1 MFDYDADRLRL
12 ILTEL
17 TRSTLSSDAW
27 IWLNEKI
34 NTGKPA
40 DFNTAFVLMPRKTGK
55 SVIIVSDKFS
65 KEIGQIKPG
74 LTLKNWTADRLGRL
88 YLIINLDATD
98 QSAYGKTIEN
108 LFLTAEVSELV
119 ALYSSLPFL
128 AWADNWKMRCAE
140 GVRSNI
146 GSVLEAVMYDNPY
159 PSDYLDENAWNQL
172 VMRAFFTDK
181 DVNRIIGLD
190 ERANADLTATISD
203 YVDERKAAGR
213 KINPFLWR
221 LTAKFINEGLLNNLK
236 EVIQNGSKREKQAAA
251 LTLYSSDFRPAA
263 DLLEGYPEFLIAI
276 KNKELNWDSLSPE
289 D

>member
-17 TRSTLSSDAW
+17 TRSTLSSEVWA
-27 IWLNEKI
+27 WLNEKI

-55 SVIIVSDKFS
+55 SVITISDKFS
-65 KEIGQIKPG
+65 EEISRIKPG

-88 YLIINLDATD
+88 YLIVNLDATD
-98 QSAYGKTIEN
+98 QLTYGKTIEN

-119 ALYSSLPFL
+119 ALYSALPFL

-181 DVNRIIGLD
+181 NVNRIIGLD
-190 ERANADLTATISD
+190 ERANADLTTTISD
-203 YVDERKAAGR
+203 YVNERKAAGR
-213 KINPFLWR
+213 KINPLLWR
-221 LTAKFINEGLLNNLK
+221 LTAKFMDENLLNNLK
-236 EVIQNGSKREKQAAA
+236 EVIQNGSKREMQAAA
-251 LTLYSSDFRPAA
+251 LTLFSSDFRPAA
-263 DLLEGYPEFLIAI
+263 DVLEEYPEFLAAI
-276 KNKELNWDSLSPE
+276 KNKELNWDSLGPE

>member
-276 KNKELNWDSLSPE
+276 RNKELNWDSLSPE

>member
-27 IWLNEKI
+27 NWLNEKI
-34 NTGKPA
+34 NTGKIS

-55 SVIIVSDKFS
+55 SVITVSDQLS
-65 KEIGQIKPG
+65 EEIKQIKPG
-74 LTLKNWTADRLGRL
+74 LTFKNWTSDRLGRL
-88 YLIINLDATD
+88 YLIVNLDATD
-98 QSAYGKTIEN
+98 QTTYLKTIEN

-119 ALYSSLPFL
+119 ALYSALPLL

-146 GSVLEAVMYDNPY
+146 GSVLEAIMYDNPY
-159 PSDYLDENAWNQL
+159 PSDYLDEHAWNQL
-172 VMRAFFTDK
+172 IMKAFFTDK

-190 ERANADLTATISD
+190 ERANADLTTTISD
-203 YVDERKAAGR
+203 YVDERNAAGR

-221 LTAKFINEGLLNNLK
+221 LTAKFLNEALLNNLK
-236 EVIQNGSKREKQAAA
+236 GVIKSGSKRERQAAA
-251 LTLYSSDFRPAA
+251 LTLYSSDFQPAA
-263 DLLEGYPEFLIAI
+263 DLLEENPEFLRAI
-276 KNKELNWDSLSPE
+276 KNNELNWDSLSPE
-289 D
+289 N